1 MATSVKV
8 EFEGWQETNELF
20 RQISNDFGT
29 KDASKM
35 MRNAVRNSMKPVL
48 TKARALA
55 PKDTG
60 ALAESL
66 QIETR
71 TPSRKDLRSKY
82 IYPGDVVIGAVTTA
96 SGKKLAKGLKLY
108 DIEASYKAKKDVYK
122 KTSVKSDAR
131 ATVMEFGSAK
141 TGAQSFMRPAL
152 ESSSA
157 AVAGSL
163 GESLAVQLRKYKA
176 KQAKKVKL

>member
-1 MATSVKV
+1 MATSVEVK
-8 EFEGWQETNELF
+8 FEGWQETHELF
-20 RQISNDFGT
+20 KQITNDFGT

-35 MRNAVRNSMKPVL
+35 MRNAVRSSMKPVL
-48 TKARALA
+48 AKARALA

-60 ALAESL
+60 ALAASL

-71 TPSRKDLRSKY
+71 TPNRKDLRSKY
-82 IYPGDVVIGAVTTA
+82 ILAGDVVIGAVTTA
-96 SGKKLAKGLKLY
+96 SGKKLKKGLKLY
-108 DIEASYKAKKDVYK
+108 DTEASYKAKKDVYK
-122 KTSVKSDAR
+122 KVSVKSDAR

-157 AVAGSL
+157 VVVGSL
-163 GESLAVQLRKYKA
+163 GDALAVQLKKYKA
-176 KQAKKVKL
+176 KQAKKG